1 MTIKNML
8 TAAMFKTDDAG
19 RTVVYPNGAMG
30 RGYIVPDPATEQ
42 RMRRVLQWAI
52 IGSGLIGG
60 VGTQV
65 MLMVYGQVFEWTGEP
80 WGIALV
86 AMMVLGFA
94 YRSVAGMLTRGM
106 VPVQARLGMVEA
118 MRKQAEAMPRWYL
131 WSVAIFAPMMVV
143 GSAAWLVAGASL
155 TGYVVG
161 FVGVILFGM
170 VTAQAIYGLKSR
182 LRT

>member
-42 RMRRVLQWAI
+42 RMRRVMQWAI

-65 MLMVYGQVFEWTGEP
+65 MRMVYGQVFEWTGEP
-80 WGIALV
+80 WGIALA
-86 AMMVLGFA
+86 AMMVSVSPTALSQECSRVA
-94 YRSVAGMLTRGM
+94 WCRSR
-106 VPVQARLGMVEA
+106 RDWE
-118 MRKQAEAMPRWYL
+118 W
-131 WSVAIFAPMMVV
+131 
-143 GSAAWLVAGASL
+143 
-155 TGYVVG
+155 
-161 FVGVILFGM
+161 
-170 VTAQAIYGLKSR
+170 
-182 LRT
+182 